1 MAVRVIVPETVWPL
15 LGLVIEIVGGT
26 GSPGG
31 SKRMEV
37 ARELELSVA
46 VRLAVCRTV
55 RVFIADTPN
64 TALAVREA
72 TETLAG
78 TINDEELER
87 KDITTPPLGAAV
99 ERLTVQAV
107 VPPLLNDAAAQIK
120 FEMFGGSGDTVMV
133 MVVEPPLSDA
143 VRLTGCLEM
152 TVPAA
157 ALKLTVF
164 APDAI

>member
-1 MAVRVIVPETVWPL
+1 MTVSAPKTIWPL
-15 LGLVIEIVGGT
+15 LGLVIETVGDT
-26 GSPGG
+26 LSAGG
-31 SKRMEV
+31 SKRMEGV
-37 ARELELSVA
+37 REIELRVA
-46 VRLAVCRTV
+46 VTLAVCRAPRDFVT
-55 RVFIADTPN
+55 ATPN
-64 TALAVREA
+64 IALVVREA

-78 TINDEELER
+78 TIKDEELER
-87 KDITTPPLGAAV
+87 KDTTAPALGAAV

-107 VPPLLNDAAAQIK
+107 VPPLLNDVAAQIK
-120 FEMFGGSGDTVMV
+120 FEMFGGSGDTVRV
-133 MVVEPPLSDA
+133 MVAEPPLSDA